1 MTNLAPDLV
10 PTGPLCGS
18 GSSWHQSDVV
28 GYQHHP
34 HIRFPLEIIIRIKNF
49 IVNHLS
55 EHCQS
60 LYFGVIRFK
69 KLSILTFYIAYQSP
83 NV

>member
-55 EHCQS
+55 EHSQDAFTK
-60 LYFGVIRFK
+60 LLIPTLKHHGVSNGF
-69 KLSILTFYIAYQSP
+69 L
-83 NV
+83 